1 MCTVFSVFKITCI
14 SRLDFPMNLEAWLTL
29 RVSTKELKRC
39 VRYSAKE
46 RDAGSADLG
55 LLACSEF
62 PGTRALTELIGSHIF
77 PRSAA
82 LPSWGRQEGRR
93 PRACMPQ
100 ESLLQCLPGTWR
112 ALRFLRACVFSLLF
126 CYIHEGPGASLPFES
141 GTKDPGRLMEAC
153 PTEFLMAC
161 SWPGDTHSFW
171 VEIGGP
177 GVWVLVQELGLGGSL
192 LGVPGERLEKRSAG
206 DLGRWRGC

>member
-29 RVSTKELKRC
+29 RVSTKELKPC

-77 PRSAA
+77 PKAQVSSSAE
-82 LPSWGRQEGRR
+82 LGQTGREETKSLHATRVSS
-93 PRACMPQ
+93 AMPARHL
-100 ESLLQCLPGTWR
+100 ESLEISESL
-112 ALRFLRACVFSLLF
+112 CVFPAVLL
-126 CYIHEGPGASLPFES
+126 YPRGARSQSPLRVWDQGPREIHGGLPDRIS
-141 GTKDPGRLMEAC
+141 N
-153 PTEFLMAC
+153 
-161 SWPGDTHSFW
+161 
-171 VEIGGP
+171 
-177 GVWVLVQELGLGGSL
+177 GLQL
-192 LGVPGERLEKRSAG
+192 A
-206 DLGRWRGC
+206 W